1 MSSRVRCPC
10 TPAGRTDIA
19 GGADYRVAAR
29 DDGSVIAWGADAN
42 AQLGDGTVNPTRKPV
57 TVLPAGNA
65 IMRVA
70 ITETGKSGF
79 AY

>member
-1 MSSRVRCPC
+1 M
-10 TPAGRTDIA
+10 
-19 GGADYRVAAR
+19 
-29 DDGSVIAWGADAN
+29 IAWGADAN